1 LHPKRR
7 YAVEIRH
14 WNGWR
19 RDVHQEKLQYGPL
32 TASCVHLCIDMQNL
46 FAGDT
51 EWHTPWMERVL
62 PVVERIAG
70 AWPDRTIFTRFI
82 PAERPG
88 EGEGT
93 WRRYWERWHSMTLN
107 ALPPESVELLP
118 SLARLAPPAEV
129 VDKRF
134 YSPWLGTGLHDRLQ
148 VRGIDTL
155 VVSGAETDVCV
166 LAAVLGAVDRG
177 YRVVIP
183 TDALCSSSDQTHDA
197 LLTLYRDRYGQ
208 QVETAIAD
216 EILFSWL
223 Q

>member
-1 LHPKRR
+1 
-7 YAVEIRH
+7 
-14 WNGWR
+14 
-19 RDVHQEKLQYGPL
+19 
-32 TASCVHLCIDMQNL
+32 
-46 FAGDT
+46 
-51 EWHTPWMERVL
+51 
-62 PVVERIAG
+62 
-70 AWPDRTIFTRFI
+70 
-82 PAERPG
+82 
-88 EGEGT
+88 
-93 WRRYWERWHSMTLN
+93 
-107 ALPPESVELLP
+107 
-118 SLARLAPPAEV
+118 V
-129 VDKRF
+129 VDKRC
-134 YSPWLGTGLHDRLQ
+134 YSPWLGTDLHDRLQ